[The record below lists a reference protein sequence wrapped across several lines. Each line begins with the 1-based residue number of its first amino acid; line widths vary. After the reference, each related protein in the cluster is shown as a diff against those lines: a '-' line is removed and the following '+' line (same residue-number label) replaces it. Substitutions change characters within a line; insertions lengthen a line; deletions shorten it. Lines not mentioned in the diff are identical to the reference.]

1 MPLFE
6 PGSVNWCRSL
16 PGIGLV
22 GENVGVK
29 ALIENRTALATL
41 LGAAL
46 IVVVVGL
53 VSDSTAAVA
62 WTGGIVGVVAGV
74 IIAGKIGGPR
84 E

>member
-1 MPLFE
+1 M
-6 PGSVNWCRSL
+6 
-16 PGIGLV
+16 PGIGRV
-22 GENVGVK
+22 RENGSVK
-29 ALIENRTALATL
+29 ALLENRTALATL
-41 LGAAL
+41 IAAAL

-62 WTGGIVGVVAGV
+62 WTGGVVGVVAGV

>member
-1 MPLFE
+1 M
-6 PGSVNWCRSL
+6 GTSL
-16 PGIGLV
+16 PGIGRV
-22 GENVGVK
+22 RENGSVK
-29 ALIENRTALATL
+29 VLLENRTALATL
-41 LGAAL
+41 IAAAL

-62 WTGGIVGVVAGV
+62 WTGGVVGVVAGV